1 MDSPK
6 QVLDSAIQTMQRK
19 AATVKALVK
28 QVLQPVGYW
37 SPEGV
42 MKLKSDVVGEMDHL
56 VHDSLQFQ
64 CSLHNFRS
72 EQELKGVLD
81 WAIQAIQRK
90 ANRVKA
96 LVEQVLQS
104 GRPLW
109 PAAIMKLKTDVV
121 EEMDDLDQDSLQCQC
136 SLDKFLREQEPDSG
150 SPPSGVTIPSPSES
164 ATPRNIQ
171 EHFEEDWGVEYDSD
185 QLPSFSD

>member
-1 MDSPK
+1 
-6 QVLDSAIQTMQRK
+6 
-19 AATVKALVK
+19 
-28 QVLQPVGYW
+28 
-37 SPEGV
+37 

-64 CSLHNFRS
+64 CFLHNLRS
-72 EQELKGVLD
+72 EQELKRVLD

-96 LVEQVLQS
+96 LVEQVLQP

-109 PAAIMKLKTDVV
+109 HAAIIKLKTDVV
-121 EEMDDLDQDSLQCQC
+121 EEMDDLVQDSLQCQC
-136 SLDKFLREQEPDSG
+136 LLDKFVRELEPDSG

-164 ATPRNIQ
+164 VTPRNIQ